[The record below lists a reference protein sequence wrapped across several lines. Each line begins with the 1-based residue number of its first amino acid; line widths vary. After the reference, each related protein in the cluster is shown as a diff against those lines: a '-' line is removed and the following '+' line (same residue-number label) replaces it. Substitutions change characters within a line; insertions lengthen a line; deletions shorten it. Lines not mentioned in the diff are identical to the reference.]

1 MTPREPRGHPLDL
14 TNIIHAKI
22 PRPRVKI
29 APTMGSGYLNP
40 FPIFENLRGVSP
52 SPVSTLLTKGRKR
65 VEIWGISSKH
75 KGRDIL

>member
-1 MTPREPRGHPLDL
+1 MTPREPMGHPLDP

-29 APTMGSGYLNP
+29 VPTMGSGYLNP
-40 FPIFENLRGVSP
+40 FPIFQNLRRVS
-52 SPVSTLLTKGRKR
+52 STPVSTLLTKGRKR
-65 VEIWGISSKH
+65 VEIWGISSLY